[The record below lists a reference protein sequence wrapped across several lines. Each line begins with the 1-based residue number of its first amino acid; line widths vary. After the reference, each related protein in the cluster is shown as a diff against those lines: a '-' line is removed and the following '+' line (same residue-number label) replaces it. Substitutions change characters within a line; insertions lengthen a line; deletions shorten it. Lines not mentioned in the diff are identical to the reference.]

1 MRIFDRVKENLYL
14 QLFWSFFKLGL
25 FTIGGGMAMIP
36 LIQGIVVD
44 QKKWMTEEEAVDCIA
59 VSQGLPG
66 VIAINMAT
74 YIGQKKKGFAGAV
87 AATVGIVL
95 PSFIIIIAV
104 VKLLHGLGDNSYV
117 NGALTGIKA
126 AATGLIAFSAYKV
139 GRQVLKGPF
148 SWILALLSF
157 VLIVWLSVS
166 AVWAILGGIVLG
178 LVYTAVRNHRGQ
190 EADGN
195 AERAQC
201 AGSDSGSGKNSAP
214 DSEDGGEEK

>member
-1 MRIFDRVKENLYL
+1 MEKKGKIRNNMYL
-14 QLFWSFFKLGL
+14 QLFWTFFKLGL

-74 YIGQKKKGFAGAV
+74 YIGNYKKGIMGAV
-87 AATVGIVL
+87 IATIGVIL

-104 VKLLHGLGDNSYV
+104 VELLRGIGDNAYV

-126 AATGLIAFSAYKV
+126 AATALIAYSAYKV

-148 SWILALLSF
+148 SWVLAIVTF
-157 VLIVWLSVS
+157 VVIVWLKVNS
-166 AVWAILGGIVLG
+166 VWAIIAGIFTG
-178 LVYTAVRNHRGQ
+178 IIYSKIRGSKS
-190 EADGN
+190 G
-195 AERAQC
+195 AEE
-201 AGSDSGSGKNSAP
+201 G
-214 DSEDGGEEK
+214 DSE